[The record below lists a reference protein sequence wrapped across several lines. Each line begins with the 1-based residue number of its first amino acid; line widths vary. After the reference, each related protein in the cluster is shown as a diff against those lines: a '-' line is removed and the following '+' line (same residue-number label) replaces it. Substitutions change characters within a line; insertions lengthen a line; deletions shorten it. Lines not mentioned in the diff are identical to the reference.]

1 MIVKYCRLTSTKPK
15 YVTKRYGLSDEGLVK
30 DTCANVSEG
39 RFDICEVR
47 SASEFAEHLK
57 RLGHEQCHIYGIPP
71 RNAAL
76 VTEEQW
82 HKLGRPEDPLPR
94 SQEVFGWPSGPGVM
108 LLDRDGP
115 KGGESGLTK
124 KQLFQLLLFACPLM
138 NTTDFVW
145 WPSASSHI
153 CNGETDLT
161 GLRGQH
167 FYIFVKDASDI
178 ERAGKALNDRLW
190 ALGYGHYEVSKAGNL
205 LKRGV
210 FDESVWQS
218 NHIDF
223 AAGALCGDGLVQRR
237 GDPLVLDEGK
247 DQLRLLDTRLAIP
260 DLNEEE
266 RKLAVY
272 NQERSKAAVAKAAEE
287 QRAQWMSGRVSVMVQ
302 KNPGL
307 LPEMAT
313 AIVKRA
319 AETRELTSDF
329 EIFIKHKDG
338 HEAAITVSQALS
350 EPFKYDGLLALDP
363 MDPDYD
369 GRRAVGK
376 LFLTNGRPV
385 LHSFAHGGCT
395 YRLRPET
402 RRIQLLT
409 GKTNQ
414 AVDDLLDEMRKTGDL
429 FDFGQKLAQ
438 VGDGGSFLL
447 HTDHT
452 LQYSV
457 GGMVQFWAQV
467 MHGNSPTDVLKD
479 PPLRICKTIIELK
492 DGRKLKRLNGLI
504 TAPTLRLNGTLIQ
517 KPGYDKETGL
527 FYDGSRRAGKV
538 HFNPTMMEAKLALEK
553 LWEPFEHFPFCSSLD
568 RAVHLAGL
576 LTAAVRAVLPAA
588 PGFAYDAPIQGSGKT
603 LLARCVGV
611 LAEGEDPSV
620 WPHTAGLN
628 DEETRKRL
636 FTVLSYGKRVLIWDN
651 VVGAFD
657 SAALAS
663 CMTSPTYTDR
673 ILGKSDSTTV
683 PNRMLLVLTGNNI
696 QLQGEMPRRV
706 LISRIDPETERP
718 FAREF
723 RLDPFAHCRA
733 HRQSMIEAALT
744 LIRAYLTHGCKQN
757 ISGKLASFEEWDA
770 WVRRT
775 VIFADELRPGMF
787 GDVMDVVT
795 ANKAGDSD
803 EEAHTALLVAW
814 HQAFGSAPVHASKV
828 VQEAECA
835 LGLPGEKYREL
846 KEALHGL
853 PVRDA
858 RNISV
863 KSFGRY
869 LSNRRDR
876 RQGGYMLKRGPKV
889 DDRQTW
895 CVERLEPA

>member
-1 MIVKYCRLTSTKPK
+1 MTVKYCRLTSTKPK
-15 YVTKRYGLSDEGLVK
+15 YVTKRYVLSGERLVK
-30 DTCANVSEG
+30 ETSANVSEG
-39 RFDICEVR
+39 RFDICEFR
-47 SASEFAEHLK
+47 SAFEFAEQLK
-57 RLGHEQCHIYGIPP
+57 RLGHNQCHIYGVPP
-71 RNAAL
+71 RSAAL
-76 VTEEQW
+76 VTEQKW
-82 HKLGRPEDPLPR
+82 HESGRPEDPLPR
-94 SQEVFGWPSGPGVM
+94 SQEVFSWPNGPGVM

-115 KGGESGLTK
+115 RDGEPGLTK
-124 KQLFQLLLFACPLM
+124 KQLFQLLLGGCPHI
-138 NTTDFVW
+138 NTADLVW

-153 CNGETDLT
+153 CNGEADLT

-190 ALGYGHYEVSKAGNL
+190 AMGYGHYEVSRSGAL

-210 FDESVWQS
+210 FDASVWQS

-237 GDPLVLDEGK
+237 CDPLVLDEGK
-247 DQLRLLDTRLAIP
+247 DQLRLLDTRFAIP

-266 RKLAVY
+266 RKLAVH
-272 NQERSKAAVAKAAEE
+272 NQERSKAAVAKAAAQQHE
-287 QRAQWMSGRVSVMVQ
+287 QWMAERVSVMVQ
-302 KNPGL
+302 KNPVL
-307 LPEMAT
+307 SPEMAI

-319 AETRELTSDF
+319 AETRELAAEF
-329 EIFIKHKDG
+329 EIVIKHKNG
-338 HEAAITVSQALS
+338 LEEALTVGQTLR
-350 EPFKYDGLLALDP
+350 EPIKYDGLLTLDP
-363 MDPDYD
+363 LDPDYD
-369 GRRAVGK
+369 GRRTVGK

-385 LHSFAHGGCT
+385 LHSFAHGGCS
-395 YRLRPET
+395 YRLRSESK
-402 RRIQLLT
+402 RIQLIT

-414 AVDDLLDEMRKTGDL
+414 AIDELVDEMRKAGDL

-438 VGDGGSFLL
+438 VGDGGSILL
-447 HTDHT
+447 QTDHT

-457 GGMVQFWAQV
+457 GSIVQFWARV
-467 MHGNSPTDVLKD
+467 MLGNRLTDVLRD

-492 DGRKLKRLNGLI
+492 DGRKLKQLNGLI
-504 TAPTLRLNGTLIQ
+504 SAPTLRLNGTLLQ
-517 KPGYDKETGL
+517 KPGYDEVTGL
-527 FYDGSRRAGKV
+527 FYDGSRHAGHV
-538 HFNPTMMEAKLALEK
+538 PLNPTMTEAKLALEK
-553 LWEPFEHFPFCSSLD
+553 LWEPFTHFPFCSSLD
-568 RAVHLAGL
+568 RAVHLAAL
-576 LTAAVRAVLPAA
+576 LTAAVRAVLPAS

-603 LLARCVGV
+603 LLARCIGV
-611 LAEGEDPSV
+611 LAQGEDPSV
-620 WPHTAGLN
+620 WPHTTGLN
-628 DEETRKRL
+628 DEETRKRI
-636 FTVLSYGKRVLIWDN
+636 FTVLSSGKRVLIWDN

-706 LISRIDPETERP
+706 LVSRIDPETERP

-744 LIRAYLTHGCKQN
+744 LVRAFLTHGCKQT
-757 ISGKLASFEEWDA
+757 ITGKLASFEEWDA
-770 WVRRT
+770 WVRRS
-775 VIFADELRPGMF
+775 VIFADELWPGMF

-803 EEAHTALLVAW
+803 EEAHTALLSAW
-814 HQAFGSAPVHASKV
+814 YQAFGSAPVHASKV
-828 VQEAECA
+828 VQEAQSA
-835 LGLPGEKYREL
+835 SGFAGGKHREL
-846 KEALHGL
+846 KEALYGL

-858 RNISV
+858 RNMSI

-889 DDRQTW
+889 DDKQTW
-895 CVERLEPA
+895 CVERLGPA